1 VRRRVPPV
9 EFSDGEPPQ
18 ELLRF
23 GTRASSPSWTA
34 EEFAA
39 WLRARAAWRETHPE
53 PLPGPM
59 ARERIALGSL
69 ELPQALV
76 EAERAAPTAEPD
88 WTVWAQDRRSS
99 LGRDI
104 GLLPVVVRPA
114 NADGDTRQ
122 GSTSEASPA

>member
-18 ELLRF
+18 QLLRF
-23 GTRASSPSWTA
+23 ATRASSPSWTA
-34 EEFAA
+34 DDFAA
-39 WLRARAAWRETHPE
+39 WLRARAAWRVRHTE
-53 PLPGPM
+53 PLPGLPG
-59 ARERIALGSL
+59 RERCALTRLG
-69 ELPQALV
+69 LPQALV